1 MADLSTKKKKEL
13 AEILYTRN
21 NISQKE
27 VAARVGVSE
36 VTMSRWVNEHDKAW
50 DKMRL
55 AVTKTVDENISRIS
69 MQLDELNHTISQRAK
84 GERYPTSKEADIIGK
99 LTAAIKKMKNE
110 VDVEDIVNVSIKFLN
125 WLRKFDLPKAQ
136 ELSDLFDAFIKDN
149 IK

>member
-1 MADLSTKKKKEL
+1 
-13 AEILYTRN
+13 
-21 NISQKE
+21 
-27 VAARVGVSE
+27 
-36 VTMSRWVNEHDKAW
+36 
-50 DKMRL
+50 MRL
-55 AVTKTVDENISRIS
+55 VVTKTVDENITRIS
-69 MQLDELNHTISQRAK
+69 MQLDELNQTISSRAK

-110 VDVEDIVNVSIKFLN
+110 IDVEDIVNVSIKFLN

>member
-1 MADLSTKKKKEL
+1 MTELSTKKKKEL

-36 VTMSRWVNEHDKAW
+36 VTMSRWVNEQDRAW

-69 MQLDELNHTISQRAK
+69 MQLDELNHTISQRKK